1 MKLRKVKALS
11 DLVEEYE
18 GPLTADFQRVYNLRL
33 IDAVRTRTWDELL
46 DLIKWLPPG
55 SAMSSAR
62 EGKPGLFS
70 WTPTHDLLLGIANLV
85 LHNTYTTA
93 QVQSSRKLPVPKPI
107 SSPRGDTKSS
117 GDKQDMNAIARG
129 FLDTQKG

>member
-1 MKLRKVKALS
+1 MKALS
-11 DLVEEYE
+11 DLLEEFE
-18 GPLTADFQRVYNLRL
+18 GPLTADFQRVYGLRL
-33 IDAVRTRTWDELL
+33 ESAVRSRSWDELL

-55 SAMSSAR
+55 SAMHAAKD
-62 EGKPGLFS
+62 GNPGLFT
-70 WTPTHDLLLGIANLV
+70 WTPAEDLLLGIANLV

-93 QVQSSRKLPVPKPI
+93 QVQSVKKLKVPKPI

-129 FLDTQKG
+129 FLSAQKG